1 MHRLLIHQWNI
12 QHCVQ
17 FLRLCKY
24 WYRYQNSPTQ
34 VLCGIII
41 LNVTCYYQL
50 IISTWTIC
58 HCTDFVKPTLV
69 LSSHCCFLFQL
80 CIFPSKGV
88 LLMLVPESVKVDTA
102 NLQNNVCL
110 MPSLCINTHPT
121 GISHPPSLPLPA
133 TLSTLSTLSLFLFYF
148 LFLPPCPLYCLFSH
162 SGSCVPRCLTLSWRA
177 SVSSILLESCL
188 GRNRG

>member
-24 WYRYQNSPTQ
+24 WYRYQNSPTD

-110 MPSLCINTHPT
+110 MPSLCINTHQLVFLTLPLCPYT
-121 GISHPPSLPLPA
+121 LHSLPSLPSLSFSFTFCFSLPVLC
-133 TLSTLSTLSLFLFYF
+133 T
-148 LFLPPCPLYCLFSH
+148 
-162 SGSCVPRCLTLSWRA
+162 
-177 SVSSILLESCL
+177 VSSLIQVHVCPDA
-188 GRNRG
+188 